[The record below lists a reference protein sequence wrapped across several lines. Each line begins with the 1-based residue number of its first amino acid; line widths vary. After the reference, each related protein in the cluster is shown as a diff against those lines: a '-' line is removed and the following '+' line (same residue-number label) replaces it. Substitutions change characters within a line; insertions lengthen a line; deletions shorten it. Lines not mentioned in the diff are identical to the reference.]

1 MQDTSKDTQGKSEI
15 NKAQVWIDNGFSGHL
30 LTLEPGQKRTLTPG
44 WNASTEPDIDLVTG
58 WDSGRN
64 LGLKTGKFPAFDIED
79 GAHADAIYSI
89 LRSFLGNDYPTRSRP
104 GSASRAMIV
113 RLADGE
119 TWASHSVRTAA
130 GELVL
135 EVSGANRQ
143 LHVEGF
149 RADKGVT
156 LKWNYQPVANKLVEL
171 TAAGLSNII
180 ASVRAYLDRQG
191 VGSNVNAGA
200 APRLSGAD
208 KDITAGV
215 DEVEW
220 IMRHVPN
227 DERFDDRETW
237 IRMAHALKGAVGEEG
252 LGAWLAWC
260 GQREQQEDCGRVW
273 EGVHKPDTIG
283 RGQLWKWALEK
294 FPRCELEWDF
304 RNSVVDEEAKAPVNT
319 LTGKDRWLAKEVM
332 RAAVA
337 EDKSLAAARTTLGTW
352 ASFEARGAG
361 LSKPKALVPGFAW
374 PGVVHGVIAAPG
386 VGKSLWALHC
396 LTAAAYGIT
405 PRDKGVSLPEH
416 PHIIGLFGEDSAAV
430 LWERAAAVRDHFLGL
445 AGGVTAGRTFELV
458 QNKPLEL
465 VELDE
470 KTRKIARKITSGLH
484 WLCDT
489 LERVSE
495 GEDKAPVVLVFD
507 MMRHTFFGTENERWQ
522 IDALFRVWKAIMS
535 VYEDR
540 TGRQVGIVFTH
551 HMTKTASRAGGSDG
565 FASAGSIGI
574 EGNARVITQMRP
586 VGAGGECIELK
597 LAKTNYGV
605 TGAREFY
612 RKDSVASVYAGETT
626 VVLVPVSEQDAL
638 YGDSAVRD
646 FQVEQA
652 VAALHK
658 WMTGAGAGQVVS
670 HGKRA
675 GKGTI
680 DIETAL
686 SAAGVQG
693 WDERQNEILIQ
704 IGERLN
710 AFRTGVRV
718 QRDGLNCRTALEP
731 VSGWAAPVS
740 ALSEGVSA
748 LSEGVSA
755 FSAFN
760 QAEGE

>member
-1 MQDTSKDTQGKSEI
+1 MQNTRKPEDDKGQNT
-15 NKAQVWIDNGFSGHL
+15 NKAQIWIDNGFSGHL
-30 LTLEPGQKRTLTPG
+30 LTLEPGSKATHQKA
-44 WNASTEPDIDLVTG
+44 WNSTTEPDIDLVTG

-79 GAHADAIYSI
+79 GPHAGAVTNI
-89 LRSFLGNDYPTRSRP
+89 LLSFFGHDYPLRSRP
-104 GSASRAMIV
+104 GSASRGMIV

-156 LKWNYQPVANKLVEL
+156 LQWTKQPVAADLQEV
-171 TAAGLSNII
+171 TAARLSSVI
-180 ASVRAYLDRQG
+180 ASVRDYLDRVG
-191 VGSNVNAGA
+191 AGSNINAGA

-208 KDITAGV
+208 KDVTAGAE
-215 DEVEW
+215 EVAW
-220 IMRHVPN
+220 IMSHIPN

-237 IRMAHALKGAVGEEG
+237 IRMAHALKGAVGEDG
-252 LGAWLAWC
+252 LGEWLAWC
-260 GQREQQEDCGRVW
+260 GQRAQNEDCTRVW

-319 LTGKDRWLAKEVM
+319 LTGADRWLAKEVM

-337 EDKSLAAARTTLGTW
+337 EDKSLASARTSLGTW
-352 ASFEARGAG
+352 ADFEKRGAG
-361 LSKPKALVPGFAW
+361 LSKPQALVPGFAW
-374 PGVVHGVIAAPG
+374 PGLVHGVIAAPG

-396 LTAAAYGIT
+396 LTAAAYGVT
-405 PRDKGVSLPEH
+405 PRDKTVGIST
-416 PHIIGLFGEDSAAV
+416 PHIVGLFGEDSAAV
-430 LWERAAAVRDHFLGL
+430 LWERAAAVRDHFLGQPP
-445 AGGVTAGRTFELV
+445 AGGGGRTFELV

-489 LERVSE
+489 LERIAMS
-495 GEDKAPVVLVFD
+495 EDKAPVVLVFD

-551 HMTKTASRAGGSDG
+551 HMTKTASRAGGQDG

-586 VGAGGECIELK
+586 VGVTGQHIELR

-605 TGAREFY
+605 TGLREFF
-612 RKDSVASVYAGETT
+612 RKDSVSSIYPGETS

-638 YGDSAVRD
+638 YGNSAQRD
-646 FQVEQA
+646 FQIESA

-658 WMTGAGAGQVVS
+658 WMIGAGAGQVVS
-670 HGKRA
+670 HGKRTAA
-675 GKGTI
+675 GTVSI
-680 DIETAL
+680 VAAL
-686 SAAGVQG
+686 SAAGVQA
-693 WDERQNEILIQ
+693 WDERDNED
-704 IGERLN
+704 
-710 AFRTGVRV
+710 FVRTGVDRGALE
-718 QRDGLNCRTALEP
+718 RDRSVDTKGAKCRTVLGA
-731 VSGWAAPVS
+731 VRGWTAPE
-740 ALSEGVSA
+740 APETPFLAPETLPGA
-748 LSEGVSA
+748 DW
-755 FSAFN
+755 
-760 QAEGE
+760 